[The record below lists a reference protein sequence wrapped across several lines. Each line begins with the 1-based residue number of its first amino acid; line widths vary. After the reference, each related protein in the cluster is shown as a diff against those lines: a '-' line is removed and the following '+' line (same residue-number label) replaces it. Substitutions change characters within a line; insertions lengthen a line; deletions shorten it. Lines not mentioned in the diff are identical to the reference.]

1 MGAEIRHKFLTNITL
16 YIMSVQILDCIEKNS
31 RKYINQDW
39 DTLATG
45 YITLDRVI
53 YGSRINN
60 QTKVVIDCYIPPTG
74 GFSLGQAEGKLTDD
88 YVHWLNYFGFGTG
101 SIHWQYPVP
110 WAGVPNLVINLYDGN
125 PEHYEWTSTTKPNP
139 NPIYLPGRRTIT
151 IYNNTD
157 LTVSGVGNWHYS
169 RNPSDYTEGEVR
181 PLTIGANPWTRLY
194 SIKWYE
200 GETQI
205 DEYLPAIQNGNC
217 GLYSTYTDTM
227 FAEYLSYSW
236 WDQKWNYYR
245 LNPHRW
251 GPYNGFGD
259 IFPDATIETLNHEM
273 YTGGIGPFEAFNI
286 VDTVETLQT
295 LISNE
300 KIYIG
305 QIVSVVD
312 DGSNNGVYHIVPV
325 NNVLTYKKLS
335 FAQ

>member
-1 MGAEIRHKFLTNITL
+1 
-16 YIMSVQILDCIEKNS
+16 MSVQILDCIEKNS

-53 YGSRINN
+53 RGYSANN
-60 QTKVVIDCYIPPTG
+60 PTKVVIDCYIPPTG
-74 GFSLGQAEGKLTDD
+74 GFALTQREGKLTED
-88 YVHWLNYFGFGTG
+88 YNYWCNDFSFASNG
-101 SIHWQYPVP
+101 IVWHYPDGLS
-110 WAGVPNLVINLYDGN
+110 AGAVRLVIDMYDGN
-125 PEHYEWTSTTKPNP
+125 PEHYQWAYSTPNP
-139 NPIYLPGRRTIT
+139 YPIYLPGRRTIT
-151 IYNNTD
+151 IDNNTD
-157 LTVSGVGNWHYS
+157 LTVSGVGSWHYS
-169 RNPSDYTEGEVR
+169 RSPRDYTECEVR
-181 PLTIGANPWTRLY
+181 PFTIGANPWTRLY

-200 GETQI
+200 NDVQV
-205 DEYLPAIQNGNC
+205 DEYLPAVQNGNC

-227 FAEYLSYSW
+227 FAEYLSFSW

-245 LNPHRW
+245 INPHRW
-251 GPYNGFGD
+251 EPYNGFGD

-273 YTGGIGPFEAFNI
+273 YTGGIGPFEAFNV